1 MSDNVSETRFL
12 VRVCNSV
19 FNERVCRCLLVVIA
33 RRIQLPVGLDPRT
46 IKAAADSSSN
56 TRVVINIKP
65 GSWSPEL
72 HLGLSLIMFQWEI
85 SSAALS
91 YFFDYPG

>member
-1 MSDNVSETRFL
+1 MSDNVPETRFL

-19 FNERVCRCLLVVIA
+19 FNERVCRCRLLVIA
-33 RRIQLPVGLDPRT
+33 RRIKLPVGLDPRT

-72 HLGLSLIMFQWEI
+72 RLWV
-85 SSAALS
+85 SA
-91 YFFDYPG
+91 